1 VAERQ
6 LEIEQKYDARADFV
20 LPELGGLPGVAS
32 AGEPEAFDLH
42 ASYFDTADLR
52 LAAHGITLR
61 RRRGGTDAGWHLKMP
76 AGPDGKE
83 ELRAPL
89 GRPAI
94 VPARL
99 AALVAAYTRGEPLRP
114 VATLETRRTVV
125 RLYASDGAML
135 AEVADDLVTG
145 RDVRDAPAAN
155 DPAASTPAA
164 DAPARRWREIEVEL
178 GHGTAELLKAAGKR
192 LRKAGARRSKSSSKL
207 GRLLGGAIE
216 PPKAARA
223 RAACKAR
230 LVAAIDNG
238 KGPATTG
245 DAVMAYLAEQVEA
258 VVRFDPK
265 ARLGEEDAVHRMRVA
280 VRRIR
285 STLKAYRPVLEDER
299 TEPLGPELR
308 WLAAV
313 LGEVR
318 DLEVLRMRFQER
330 LGGAAP
336 AWLDDLARQERTAYR
351 RMNAALKEPRYFAL
365 LDELD
370 RLIAEP
376 PLGRAADRKAR
387 KDLPDL
393 VTRSWDRMARAYA
406 SIAIAEDAEVARHE
420 TRKAAKR
427 ARYAA
432 ELAMP
437 VLGVAAKRVAKDAKR
452 IQEVLG
458 GYQDGVIAMEHL
470 KTAAART
477 RNTSEAFDLG
487 VLYGWERCEAETA
500 RDRLSVT
507 WSQTLGPAF

>member
-1 VAERQ
+1 MAERH

-20 LPELGGLPGVAS
+20 LPELGGLPGVAT
-32 AGEPEAFDLH
+32 AGEPETFTLH

-76 AGPDGKE
+76 VGPDGKQ

-89 GRPAI
+89 GRPKV

-125 RLYASDGAML
+125 RLLGGGGAL
-135 AEVADDLVTG
+135 RAEVADDLVTG
-145 RDVRDAPAAN
+145 QDVRDAADGPAQ
-155 DPAASTPAA
+155 
-164 DAPARRWREIEVEL
+164 RWREIEVEL
-178 GHGTAELLKAAGKR
+178 GDGTPELLKAAGKR
-192 LRKAGARRSKSSSKL
+192 LRKAGARRAKASSKL
-207 GRLLGGAIE
+207 GRLLGDAIV
-216 PPKAARA
+216 PSDAARA

-245 DAVMAYLAEQVEA
+245 DAVMAYLAAQVGTVTEG
-258 VVRFDPK
+258 DPK
-265 ARLGEEDAVHRMRVA
+265 ARLGEDDAVHRMRVA

-285 STLKAYRPVLEDER
+285 STLKAYRPVLEDGR
-299 TEPLGPELR
+299 TEPLGPELK
-308 WLAAV
+308 WLSAV

-330 LGGAAP
+330 LGGATP
-336 AWLDDLARQERTAYR
+336 PWLDDLARQERVAYKR
-351 RMNAALKEPRYFAL
+351 LNAALKEPRYFAL
-365 LDELD
+365 LNELD
-370 RLIAEP
+370 RLSAEP
-376 PLGRAADRKAR
+376 PLASAAGRKAR
-387 KDLPDL
+387 KELPEL

-432 ELAMP
+432 ELATP

-470 KTAAART
+470 KAAAART

-507 WSQTLGPAF
+507 WSQTLGPSF

>member
-32 AGEPEAFDLH
+32 AAEPEVFELH

-76 AGPDGKE
+76 AGPDSKQ

-89 GRPAI
+89 GRPTI

-125 RLYASDGAML
+125 RLYAGDGAML
-135 AEVADDLVTG
+135 AEVADDLVAG
-145 RDVRDAPAAN
+145 RDVRDDPQADGAAP
-155 DPAASTPAA
+155 
-164 DAPARRWREIEVEL
+164 RWREIEVEL
-178 GHGTAELLKAAGKR
+178 GEGTAELLKATGKR

-207 GRLLGGAIE
+207 GRLLGGAIV
-216 PPKAARA
+216 PSRPARA

-245 DAVMAYLAEQVEA
+245 DAVMAYLAAQVEA
-258 VVRFDPK
+258 VVGFDAK
-265 ARLGEEDAVHRMRVA
+265 ARLAEEDAVHRMRVA

-285 STLKAYRPVLEDER
+285 STLKAYRPVLDEER
-299 TEPLGPELR
+299 TEPLGPELK

-318 DLEVLRMRFQER
+318 DLEVLRMRFQDR
-330 LGGAAP
+330 LGGATA

-365 LDELD
+365 LDDLD

-376 PLGRAADRKAR
+376 PLAREADRKAR
-387 KDLPDL
+387 KELPEL
-393 VTRSWDRMARAYA
+393 VTRAWDRMGRAYA
-406 SIAIAEDAEVARHE
+406 SIAIAEDAEVARHA

-432 ELAMP
+432 ELATP

-470 KTAAART
+470 KAAAART
-477 RNTSEAFDLG
+477 RDTSEAFELG

>member
-1 VAERQ
+1 MPERH
-6 LEIEQKYDARADFV
+6 LEIEQKYDAGADFV
-20 LPELGGLPGVAS
+20 LPDLGGLPGAES
-32 AGEPEAFDLH
+32 AADPEVVELH
-42 ASYFDTADLR
+42 ASYFDTPDLR

-61 RRRGGTDAGWHLKMP
+61 RRRGGADAGWHLKMP
-76 AGPDGKE
+76 AGPDSRQ

-89 GRPAI
+89 GRPRV

-99 AALVAAYTRGEPLRP
+99 AGLVAAYTRGAPLDP

-125 RLYASDGAML
+125 RLYGADGAML
-135 AEVADDLVTG
+135 AEVADDQVTG
-145 RDVRDAPAAN
+145 RDARG
-155 DPAASTPAA
+155 SA
-164 DAPARRWREIEVEL
+164 DGQAQRWREIEVEL
-178 GHGTAELLKAAGKR
+178 GDGPADLLKAAGKR
-192 LRKAGARRSKSSSKL
+192 LRKAGARRAKSSSKL
-207 GRLLGGAIE
+207 GRLLGDAIVPSE
-216 PPKAARA
+216 AARA
-223 RAACKAR
+223 RAVCKGR

-245 DAVMAYLAEQVEA
+245 DAVMAYLAAQVEA

-265 ARLGEEDAVHRMRVA
+265 ARLAEDDAVHRMRVA

-285 STLKAYRPVLEDER
+285 SALKAYRPVLDEER
-299 TEPLGPELR
+299 TEPLEPELK

-318 DLEVLRMRFQER
+318 DCEVLRMRFKDR
-330 LGGAAP
+330 LDGASP
-336 AWLDDLARQERTAYR
+336 NWLDDLAHQERTAYR
-351 RMNAALKEPRYFAL
+351 RLNASLKEPRYFAL

-370 RLIAEP
+370 RLVAEP
-376 PLGRAADRKAR
+376 PLAEAAARKAR
-387 KDLPDL
+387 KELPEL
-393 VTRSWDRMARAYA
+393 VTRSWNRMGRAYA

-458 GYQDGVIAMEHL
+458 GYQDGVIAMEFL
-470 KTAAART
+470 KAAAART
-477 RNTSEAFDLG
+477 RNPAEAFDLG
-487 VLYGWERCEAETA
+487 VLYGWERCAAETA

>member
-1 VAERQ
+1 MAERH

-20 LPELGGLPGVAS
+20 LPELGGLPGAAT
-32 AGEPEAFDLH
+32 AGEPETFTLH
-42 ASYFDTADLR
+42 ATYFDTADLR

-61 RRRGGTDAGWHLKMP
+61 RRRGGSDSGWHLKMP
-76 AGPDGKE
+76 AGPDSKQ

-89 GRPAI
+89 GRPGA

-125 RLYASDGAML
+125 RLFGGGGAL
-135 AEVADDLVTG
+135 RAEVADDLVTG
-145 RDVRDAPAAN
+145 QDVRD
-155 DPAASTPAA
+155 AA
-164 DAPARRWREIEVEL
+164 DAPAQRWREIEVEL
-178 GHGTAELLKAAGKR
+178 GDGTPELLKAAGKR
-192 LRKAGARRSKSSSKL
+192 LRKAGARRTKASSKL
-207 GRLLGGAIE
+207 GRLLGDAIV
-216 PPKAARA
+216 PSDAARA

-245 DAVMAYLAEQVEA
+245 DAVMAYLAAQVGTVTEG
-258 VVRFDPK
+258 DPK
-265 ARLGEEDAVHRMRVA
+265 ARLGEDDAVHRMRVA

-299 TEPLGPELR
+299 TEPLGPELK

-330 LGGAAP
+330 LGGTTP
-336 AWLDDLARQERTAYR
+336 PWLDDLARQERTAYKR
-351 RMNAALKEPRYFAL
+351 LNASLKEPRYFAL
-365 LDELD
+365 LNELD

-376 PLGRAADRKAR
+376 PLASAAGRKAR
-387 KDLPDL
+387 KELPEL

-406 SIAIAEDAEVARHE
+406 SIALAEDAEVARHE

-470 KTAAART
+470 KAAAARA

-487 VLYGWERCEAETA
+487 LLYGWERCEAETA

-507 WSQTLGPAF
+507 WSQTLGPSF

>member
-1 VAERQ
+1 MAERQ

-32 AGEPEAFDLH
+32 AGEAETFDLH

-125 RLYASDGAML
+125 RLYAGDGAML

-145 RDVRDAPAAN
+145 RDVRDVR
-155 DPAASTPAA
+155 DDTAA

-178 GHGTAELLKAAGKR
+178 GDGTAELLKAAGKR

-258 VVRFDPK
+258 VVKFDPK

-285 STLKAYRPVLEDER
+285 STLKAYRPVLEEER

-370 RLIAEP
+370 RLVAEP
-376 PLGRAADRKAR
+376 PLGREADRKAR

-406 SIAIAEDAEVARHE
+406 SIGIAEDAEVARHE

-432 ELAMP
+432 ELATP

>member
-1 VAERQ
+1 MPERH
-6 LEIEQKYDARADFV
+6 LEIEHKYDAEADFV
-20 LPELGGLPGVAS
+20 LPEFGGLPGVAS
-32 AGEPEAFDLH
+32 AEEPETFELH
-42 ASYFDTADLR
+42 ATYFDTADLQ

-61 RRRGGTDAGWHLKMP
+61 RRRGGADAGWHLKVP
-76 AGPDGKE
+76 AGPEGKQ

-89 GRPAI
+89 GRPRV

-99 AALVAAYTRGEPLRP
+99 AGLIAAYTRGAPLDP

-125 RLYASDGAML
+125 RLYDGDGTML

-145 RDVRDAPAAN
+145 QDVRGAAGGR
-155 DPAASTPAA
+155 
-164 DAPARRWREIEVEL
+164 ARRWREIEVEL
-178 GHGTAELLKAAGKR
+178 GDGTAELLKAAGKR

-207 GRLLGGAIE
+207 GRLLGDAIMPSE
-216 PPKAARA
+216 AARA
-223 RAACKAR
+223 RAVCRAR

-245 DAVMAYLAEQVEA
+245 DAVMAYLAAQVEA

-265 ARLGEEDAVHRMRVA
+265 ARLGEADAVHRMRIA

-285 STLKAYRPVLEDER
+285 SALKAYRPVLDEER
-299 TEPLGPELR
+299 TEPLVPELR
-308 WLAAV
+308 WLTGV

-330 LGGAAP
+330 LDGASP
-336 AWLDDLARQERTAYR
+336 AWLDDLARQESTAYR
-351 RMNAALKEPRYFAL
+351 RLNAALKEPRYFAL

-370 RLIAEP
+370 RLMAEP
-376 PLGRAADRKAR
+376 PLAEAAARKAR
-387 KDLPDL
+387 KELPEL
-393 VTRSWDRMARAYA
+393 VTRSWDRMGRAYA

-458 GYQDGVIAMEHL
+458 GHQDGVIAMEYL
-470 KTAAART
+470 KAAAART
-477 RNTSEAFDLG
+477 GDPKEAFDLG
-487 VLYGWERCEAETA
+487 VLYGWERCAAEAA
-500 RDRLSVT
+500 RDELSVT